1 MHEEGRSIMSTNT
14 RTSKISRQARV
25 QKVIAGIQKYC
36 TGQTLTLGGVSYTA
50 SDLITL
56 LQSDTAASSAST
68 AARATLTTEVQAE
81 RNSRQKVDPL
91 LRFLKAYVTGQL
103 GDTKD
108 SAQKLDDFGYS
119 PRNVPVKGVDV
130 KTAAA
135 DKMRATRAARHT
147 MGSRQKERS
156 KERSAPPRLRT
167 GRRRPRPRPSRLR
180 RPPSGR
186 PVTDFYRGDRPTKPA
201 SRASDQG
208 A

>member
-147 MGSRQKERS
+147 MGSRQKEKVKGTVGAS
-156 KERSAPPRLRT
+156 PSADGPTTTAPATVAAPAATERAPRHRFL
-167 GRRRPRPRPSRLR
+167 
-180 RPPSGR
+180 SGR
-186 PVTDFYRGDRPTKPA
+186 PTDETGI
-201 SRASDQG
+201 SSV
-208 A
+208 